1 MRLLIDMNLTPAW
14 VEFFAQ
20 YQIEAIHWSAIG
32 PITELDSVIMTY
44 AQTNGYVILTNDLD
58 FGTLL
63 ARTREHGPSII
74 LIRARLLIPR
84 TIGQTILSVLIE
96 HQKAIETGALVI
108 VDEYRHKLRL
118 LPI

>member
-1 MRLLIDMNLTPAW
+1 MRILIDMNLTPAW
-14 VEFFAQ
+14 VQFFVQ
-20 YQIEAIHWSAIG
+20 HQIEAVHWSSIG
-32 PITELDSVIMTY
+32 PITELDSVIMEY
-44 AQTNGYVILTNDLD
+44 AQTHHYVILTNDLD

-63 ARTREHGPSII
+63 ARAKRHTPSVI

-84 TIGQTILSVLIE
+84 TIGKIILSVITE
-96 HQKAIETGALVI
+96 HQSAIEAGALLV